1 MNAQHRR
8 SDLRRRLL
16 GAAAGL
22 AATALV
28 AVALPAS
35 ADATTSPVPR
45 RIVSGWGY
53 FNSTSSTSLTGLAAN
68 ADLFTDVSP
77 FWYTARWS
85 GSSSSIAAASYAA
98 NKASVLPAIRA
109 TGVKVLPTI
118 TDGMPAHR
126 MAAVLG
132 GTTTRANLVAQI
144 AAVVTANGYDGI
156 DLDFEGFAFND
167 GSSTWASTRPGW
179 VAFVKQLYVALHATG
194 KQLSITVPAGGA
206 TSSDS
211 TGYSVYAWSLIGP
224 YVDRLRIMAYDYS
237 PSTPGPISP
246 FAWVQRVVA
255 YAVTQVAPG
264 KIQIGVPTY
273 GRDWYTGTVGNCPTL
288 APAGVSSAQGSAFFN
303 DLAWAKGRYAYTSQ
317 RASSWVSGLFSS
329 GAPGVSFAEQPV
341 VTLDPN
347 EYESTFGYRVSF
359 TGRVQPPVVRT
370 VAVGANAGATTVL
383 VSSVAGI
390 YPGMTV
396 TGAGI
401 APATTVTAASAV
413 PGPTVTLSAL
423 TTADVTGALTFTAA
437 PFATTATTPPA
448 PPTPSTVLTLP
459 PGAGASVRVGD
470 SVTGVG
476 ISLGT
481 VVTAVGPVADTVTIN
496 QGTAPDWVSGA
507 AVTFQT
513 PPASLTAVGGVP
525 GGSTVLVS
533 SASGVVIGS
542 TITGAGIAAGTTVT
556 AVAGNVLTLSQP
568 ISATPALTG
577 PLVITPPAA
586 VQTCT
591 VSRVG
596 WYADASSAVATA
608 TLVAQYQ
615 LQGIVQWT
623 LGGEDLGQWSRLRG
637 YARTI
642 APTPAV
648 ASIAVPAIVPY
659 GTHPS
664 VVVTT
669 TAAGVRVAG
678 APVTLF
684 FRAPKAKTWTRLATV
699 VSSASGTARFTPPV
713 TATGTFRAYVGGTY
727 DRLPA
732 VVMRPVALGTYVLV
746 TAPKTPVKP
755 GARTTIGIHL
765 LPRHLGQVVVLQV
778 LKSKKWVTVATK
790 KTDKL
795 GRTGFAVIP
804 LGSKAKNSYRVLV
817 AAATG
822 VAAAKAYATITTR

>member
-35 ADATTSPVPR
+35 AGATTSPVPR

-126 MAAVLG
+126 MAAVLN

-255 YAVTQVAPG
+255 FAVTQVAPG

-273 GRDWYTGTVGNCPTL
+273 GRDWYTGTVGSCPTL

-347 EYESTFGYRVSF
+347 EHESTFGYRVSF

-390 YPGMTV
+390 YAGMTV

-437 PFATTATTPPA
+437 PVATTIAVPA
-448 PPTPSTVLTLP
+448 PVGTTALTVPLP
-459 PGAGASVRVGD
+459 AAAAIHPGDLVGGD
-470 SVTGVG
+470 PA
-476 ISLGT
+476 LDGT
-481 VVTAVGPVADTVTIN
+481 VVQSVDTTTGVVTFVAPI
-496 QGTAPDWVSGA
+496 GTAMVGT

-513 PPASLTAVGGVP
+513 PPASPTAVGGPP

-533 SASGVVIGS
+533 SVSGVAIGS
-542 TITGAGIAAGTTVT
+542 TITGAGLAAGTTVT

-623 LGGEDLGQWSRLRG
+623 LGGEDLGQWSLLRG

-669 TAAGVRVAG
+669 TSAGVRVAG

-746 TAPKTPVKP
+746 TAPKTPVKA

-804 LGSKAKNSYRVLV
+804 VGSKAKNSYRVLV
-817 AAATG
+817 AAVPG